1 MSGLQAFKLFDAD
14 GDGLVTTTELRSLIK
29 KVYHMKMSIN
39 VLRFSRLAKQGI
51 ALVFWA
57 CVNENG
63 ICVNIE
69 YVRFLNIVGND
80 FALKW
85 SLLTLANHSPWR
97 GWFCNQ
103 LILNFKWGDGMFQ
116 ILQVVYSESGNYYQF
131 WNGGEDA
138 VVECQWVVHRLGGVW
153 QRGRQGAWYVR

>member
-63 ICVNIE
+63 ICVNI
-69 YVRFLNIVGND
+69 VGND
-80 FALKW
+80 FALRW
-85 SLLTLANHSPWR
+85 PLITLANHSP
-97 GWFCNQ
+97 
-103 LILNFKWGDGMFQ
+103 
-116 ILQVVYSESGNYYQF
+116 
-131 WNGGEDA
+131 
-138 VVECQWVVHRLGGVW
+138 
-153 QRGRQGAWYVR
+153 